1 MDTGRKHFGPNEV
14 TTELNGEL
22 CFRNNKDREEAGP
35 LTQEDKQQKTTPGF
49 TFGLSAYGTE
59 TQQDA
64 KLMGESQDTQSLD
77 TKSQVTHLVSET
89 TTLLDTQL
97 STPGCVDSKLDADV
111 EDDEGEDMC
120 ELNARLACLRDASCS
135 GCKLCQQPEEQH
147 PCTAYDENVGSPATP
162 EPTDNLSV
170 IKMDSLKKI
179 EHTSQE
185 PFQDH
190 DVETQLCTPK
200 GEKVLWEEVK
210 WVRNPYA
217 GVCHDWR
224 SFLIFPLVFQ

>member
-35 LTQEDKQQKTTPGF
+35 LTQEDKQKKTTPGF

-111 EDDEGEDMC
+111 EDDEGEDMF
-120 ELNARLACLRDASCS
+120 ELNARLACL
-135 GCKLCQQPEEQH
+135 
-147 PCTAYDENVGSPATP
+147 
-162 EPTDNLSV
+162 
-170 IKMDSLKKI
+170 
-179 EHTSQE
+179 
-185 PFQDH
+185 
-190 DVETQLCTPK
+190 
-200 GEKVLWEEVK
+200 
-210 WVRNPYA
+210 
-217 GVCHDWR
+217 
-224 SFLIFPLVFQ
+224 